1 MRKLTIP
8 CLIAAF
14 IAGACGDKRSQA
26 GDANAAEV
34 TAESPESGS
43 VSTPTGPTSTG
54 SVSFND
60 GKSAFDG
67 KRYDESARL
76 FTAYTAEHPD
86 NVWGYYMLGLSEW
99 KAGDRDAAVRALRA
113 AIEKD
118 STHAKSRLNLSR
130 VLIEQGKASEALPEV
145 EAVVG
150 IDSTSNE
157 GYRVLGQVK
166 EELGDS
172 SGAIEAFQRA
182 IVLDERDVRS
192 MNGLAR
198 IYLRQGR
205 FEEALGPLARA
216 IEIDSTVPAFHTNF
230 GRALEHTADRGRL
243 AQAFVEQV
251 KTWR

>member
-14 IAGACGDKRSQA
+14 IAGACGGSHSQT

-34 TAESPESGS
+34 TTDSPDSGS
-43 VSTPTGPTSTG
+43 PSTPTRSPSAGP
-54 SVSFND
+54 VSFDD
-60 GKSAFDG
+60 GKAAFDG

-76 FTAYTAEHPD
+76 FTAYTTEHPD
-86 NVWGYYMLGLSEW
+86 NVWGYYMLGLSQW
-99 KAGDRDAAVRALRA
+99 KAGDRDAAARALRV

-118 STHAKSRLNLSR
+118 STHVKSRLNLSR

-145 EAVVG
+145 ETVVG

-166 EELGDS
+166 AELGDS
-172 SGAIEAFQRA
+172 SGAIEAFKRA
-182 IVLDERDVRS
+182 IVLAERDVRS

-198 IYLRQGR
+198 VYLSQGR
-205 FEEALGPLARA
+205 FEE
-216 IEIDSTVPAFHTNF
+216 
-230 GRALEHTADRGRL
+230 
-243 AQAFVEQV
+243 
-251 KTWR
+251 